1 MMRKKLMV
9 IALSS
14 VCLAQFG
21 CATLFNNSNE
31 TIIIRGANDEEAEVR
46 VEAPT
51 STYKSK
57 LPVTYT
63 GKPSGAKSVTV
74 ILTDKCYQPTSV
86 TVDTSVNTTAWL
98 NLLNGWGFLVDWITG
113 AIWDYEGNTLMQLE
127 KKEGE
132 EGCDNDNAKNLE
144 MKNENLISQL

>member
-1 MMRKKLMV
+1 MRRKLMMV
-9 IALSS
+9 ALGS
-14 VCLAQFG
+14 VCFAQFG
-21 CATLFNNSNE
+21 CATLFSNSNE
-31 TIIIRGANDEEAEVR
+31 TIIIRGSTDEAAEVR

-74 ILTDKCYQPTSV
+74 VLTDECYEPTSV
-86 TVDTSVNTTAWL
+86 TVDTSINTTAWL

-113 AIWDYEGNTLMQLE
+113 AIWDYEGNTLMQLQ
-127 KKEGE
+127 KKEGV
-132 EGCDNDNAKNLE
+132 EGCDSENAKNLGF
-144 MKNENLISQL
+144 NDENLISQL